1 MKDEGNQSLL
11 RQVSAVNKRTAQEP
25 RGLCSQKEKEQTT
38 ALEGRMDRGVLNVS
52 LYIYSY
58 ERNTFKQKTT
68 IVNSQVK

>member
-1 MKDEGNQSLL
+1 M
-11 RQVSAVNKRTAQEP
+11 SAVYKRAAQEP
-25 RGLCSQKEKEQTT
+25 RGLCSQKEKKQTT
-38 ALEGRMDRGVLNVS
+38 SVEGRMDRRVLNVS